1 MAFLGIG
8 RKDRDGRQVRIEHR
22 GKHLRA
28 SRTGGVA
35 LREQIEAGGLTLTAN
50 SQRGTRVSL
59 TPARKTQV
67 AFQNSRFV
75 LRGRYGKGPARVNL
89 SKSGLSLSSKMG
101 LGTINLT
108 HPGRSSAKL
117 GGVQIRGRKA
127 AAVNAVAAL
136 VQALFVLIRV
146 AVTVLGYLLV
156 GLLNLGLWV
165 YETGRGLIAGWRVRR
180 LEKRRARRTE
190 RLEATARQWRTH
202 GGKHLAGLTPDDCL
216 DGLACLLRQADE
228 AQVEE
233 RAAGAATRSD
243 DRSRLEADHGELL
256 RRLSLIAAEPGP
268 AALPVGGV
276 AVLAV
281 RFREQVDAQ
290 ARLDAF
296 FELDE
301 GTLAHGPRTVG
312 QEVLLED
319 IADLFGLRLEAG
331 PEQRD
336 GSRRRARS

>member
-67 AFQNSRFV
+67 AFQNSRFI

-89 SKSGLSLSSKMG
+89 SKSGLSLSSRMG

-136 VQALFVLIRV
+136 VQMVFVLLRV
-146 AVTVLGYLLV
+146 AIIVLGHLV
-156 GLLNLGLWV
+156 VAVSNLTILG
-165 YETGRGLIAGWRVRR
+165 YDKGREVIAKWRHRR
-180 LEKRRARRTE
+180 LEKRRRQRTG
-190 RLEATARQWRTH
+190 RLEAAARQWRAGNGTR
-202 GGKHLAGLTPDDCL
+202 LEGLTPEECL
-216 DGLACLLRQADE
+216 DGLASLLRQAGE
-228 AQVEE
+228 AP
-233 RAAGAATRSD
+233 ASD
-243 DRSRLEADHGELL
+243 DGAELTVLTESLEDGADDKRRLLH
-256 RRLSLIAAEPGP
+256 RLSLIDVEAGP
-268 AALPVGGV
+268 ATLPVGGV
-276 AVLAV
+276 AVLAA
-281 RFREQVDAQ
+281 RYRELTDER

-296 FELDE
+296 FRLDE
-301 GTLAHGPRTVG
+301 RTLEHGPRTVG
-312 QEVLLED
+312 QEQLLED
-319 IADLFGLRLEAG
+319 IADLFGLRLEAAADD
-331 PEQRD
+331 RD
-336 GSRRRARS
+336 RNPAQA